1 MEKKKL
7 LLVVVSVGVFLLIV
21 VGASLVVFTAKK
33 PSPVVLSSK
42 PTVIAPGTAGSNG
55 GGSTPSSGT
64 AGEIAGST
72 NGGTTGANS
81 GNTEPGV
88 SAQGT
93 NASGTERVPA
103 SVDASEW
110 VRNPKSVPGLQAPAP
125 GSSSTRGDVII
136 IYGDKGA
143 QVAPTISSGGTGRPE
158 TGTVIEVPKP
168 ATPTVPE
175 PVSPSAP
182 AATPS
187 ASVGP
192 TSKDGTGAVTQTT
205 KRTLTMES
213 TTTTV
218 KGSASTSASTASKSP
233 VAKAEPA
240 KPTAQK
246 VYDDYWIQTG
256 AFSTKNLADSARE
269 ALSRK
274 GIPSFVEIKTLNDK
288 TYYRVRVG
296 PYTSK
301 KEADYWLSLVK
312 ALDGFDKSYVT
323 MVKNRR

>member
-7 LLVVVSVGVFLLIV
+7 LLVVVSVGVFLIIV

-33 PSPVVLSSK
+33 PSPVVLDSKSS
-42 PTVIAPGTAGSNG
+42 VIAPG
-55 GGSTPSSGT
+55 
-64 AGEIAGST
+64 IAGSSQGGTTLSPGTTEGTGAVNGGNPEALTTTPSTPT
-72 NGGTTGANS
+72 NGGD
-81 GNTEPGV
+81 
-88 SAQGT
+88 
-93 NASGTERVPA
+93 RVPA

-143 QVAPTISSGGTGRPE
+143 QVAPTFGSGATGNPG

-175 PVSPSAP
+175 PVSPT
-182 AATPS
+182 ATANLPSSS
-187 ASVGP
+187 ASSA
-192 TSKDGTGAVTQTT
+192 SKDAANGLVTQTT
-205 KRTLTMES
+205 KRTPTMES
-213 TTTTV
+213 TTTTA
-218 KGSASTSASTASKSP
+218 KGSSQTTAKAP
-233 VAKAEPA
+233 APKAEPA
-240 KPTAQK
+240 KTTSPTI
-246 VYDDYWIQTG
+246 YDDYWIQTG
-256 AFSTKNLADSARE
+256 AFSTKTLAQSAKE
-269 ALSRK
+269 TLSRK
-274 GIPSFVEIKTLNDK
+274 GIPSFVEIKTINGK

-312 ALDGFDKSYVT
+312 GLAGFEKSYVSI
-323 MVKNRR
+323 VKSRR

>member
-7 LLVVVSVGVFLLIV
+7 LLVVVSVGVFLIIV

-33 PSPVVLSSK
+33 PSPLVLDAKSS
-42 PTVIAPGTAGSNG
+42 VIAPGTPGS
-55 GGSTPSSGT
+55 SQTVAPPSPGT
-64 AGEIAGST
+64 AGGTSGV
-72 NGGTTGANS
+72 NG
-81 GNTEPGV
+81 GNTEGPATAPLAGPNGGDR
-88 SAQGT
+88 A
-93 NASGTERVPA
+93 PA

-143 QVAPTISSGGTGRPE
+143 QVAPTFGAGSTGSPE

-175 PVSPSAP
+175 PVSPAATTNGSPSSTNSAP
-182 AATPS
+182 NT
-187 ASVGP
+187 
-192 TSKDGTGAVTQTT
+192 GTNGVVTQTT

-218 KGSASTSASTASKSP
+218 KGSSSTTAKKP
-233 VAKAEPA
+233 ATKAEPVKTTGQA
-240 KPTAQK
+240 
-246 VYDDYWIQTG
+246 VYEDYWIQTG
-256 AFSTKNLADSARE
+256 AFSTKNLAESAKE

-274 GIPSFVEIKTLNDK
+274 GIPSFVEIKTINDK

-312 ALDGFDKSYVT
+312 GLDGFDKSYIS